1 MAAFSK
7 ILVAYDSSPHS
18 RRALEKAVEVAGCSQ
33 AQLGLV
39 YAYDPVPAYLGEPY
53 YEDAVS
59 RAVLN
64 GRELLKEVVTWLA
77 EKGLTASLNI
87 IQGPP
92 AEAILK
98 VAETEGYDLIVMG
111 SRGLNAWQGLLLGS
125 TSQRVLQHGQIP
137 VLIVR

>member
-1 MAAFSK
+1 MPAFSK

-18 RRALEKAVEVAGCSQ
+18 RRALAKAVDVAQCSQ
-33 AQLGLV
+33 AQVGLI

-64 GRELLKEVVTWLA
+64 GREMLKEVVAGLA
-77 EKGLTASLNI
+77 EQGLTVSVNV

-111 SRGLNAWQGLLLGS
+111 SRGLSAWQGLLLGS